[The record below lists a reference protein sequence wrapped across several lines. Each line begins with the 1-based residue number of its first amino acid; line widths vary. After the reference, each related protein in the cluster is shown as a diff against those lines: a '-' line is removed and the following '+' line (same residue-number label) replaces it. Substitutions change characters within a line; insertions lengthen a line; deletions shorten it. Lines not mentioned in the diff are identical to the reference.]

1 MSLIL
6 KKCIQI
12 EKNIF
17 ESKNTQETEFYTK
30 DFLDT
35 RLQEEFC
42 RIKNNV
48 FDSKKIFSN
57 WKKYIWIKELVI
69 IQ

>member
-57 WKKYIWIKELVI
+57 
-69 IQ
+69 